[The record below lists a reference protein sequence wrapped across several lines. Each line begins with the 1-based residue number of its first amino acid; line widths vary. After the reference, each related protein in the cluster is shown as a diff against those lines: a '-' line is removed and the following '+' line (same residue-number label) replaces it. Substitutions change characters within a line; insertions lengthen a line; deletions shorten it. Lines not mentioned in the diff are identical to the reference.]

1 MGLSARIA
9 QLAGRIGL
17 EVIAP
22 FLIVIG
28 MALPATKVVVAM
40 KDTTNA
46 DLTIKATT
54 KQVSIDFEFGGVAQD
69 PFGNTRMGFEGSL
82 SINRQDYGVAFNA
95 ALETGGVL
103 VSDKVDIDIEVSAV
117 KLVDANA

>member
-1 MGLSARIA
+1 
-9 QLAGRIGL
+9 
-17 EVIAP
+17 
-22 FLIVIG
+22 
-28 MALPATKVVVAM
+28 
-40 KDTTNA
+40 
-46 DLTIKATT
+46 
-54 KQVSIDFEFGGVAQD
+54 
-69 PFGNTRMGFEGSL
+69 MGFEGSL